1 MKKRT
6 CVIMIALL
14 TLTLFLNLNT
24 TEAGEEIK
32 LPPMK
37 SKTLSNG
44 LEVLVIEHHELPVVA
59 FRLVFMTGAAYDP
72 EGKAG
77 LANLTADL
85 LRKGTKS
92 RSATEISEAIDFV
105 GGSLSTGA
113 DRDATFVT
121 CEVLARYFDTGLDL
135 LADVVLNPTF
145 AEEEIDRLKSQTISS
160 LIQQKDDPNV
170 IVGWEFNRQLFGR
183 HPFANPPVGTVKCLQ
198 ATSREEIVEFHR
210 DFYRPNNAVLCVVG
224 DVKPKEVFR
233 KIERRFSGWK
243 KRELPEIS
251 FPSPPPVSGY
261 GILLVDKPDLT
272 QSNIKF
278 GHLGVDRSNPDYF
291 PLVLMNYILGGSFVS
306 RLNNVVRVEKGLTY
320 GIWSR
325 FEMNREPGAFVVTT
339 FTRNDSTLNAIKA
352 SLVELER
359 IQEEGVTKEELE
371 EARSF
376 YRGYFP
382 LRFETPEQIA
392 TRVLETKIF
401 GLGKNYLQ
409 DYRKNI
415 DKVSIEAV
423 NRVAREYIGP
433 DNLVFVVVSRAEDVK
448 ADLEKLAPVEVVPY
462 TAIE

>member
-1 MKKRT
+1 MTRRICKT
-6 CVIMIALL
+6 IFPLL
-14 TLTLFLNLNT
+14 ILSFLFSSIVV
-24 TEAGEEIK
+24 EAGEEIK
-32 LPPMK
+32 LPPME

-72 EGKAG
+72 KGQAG

-121 CEVLARYFDTGLDL
+121 CKVLKKYFDTGLEL

-145 AEEEIDRLKSQTISS
+145 AEEEIDRLKSQTVSS

-170 IVGWEFNRQLFGR
+170 VVRWEFDRQLFGE
-183 HPFANPPVGTVKCLQ
+183 HPFANPLSGTVKSLESLNQ
-198 ATSREEIVEFHR
+198 DDIARFHER
-210 DFYRPNNAVLCVVG
+210 FYRPNNAILCVVG
-224 DVKPKEVFR
+224 DVKSKDVF
-233 KIERRFSGWK
+233 KKVSRRFSGWK
-243 KRELPEIS
+243 KGGFPKAS

-261 GILLVDKPDLT
+261 RILLVDKPDLT

-306 RLNNVVRVEKGLTY
+306 RLVNVVRVEKGLTY
-320 GIWSR
+320 GIWSW
-325 FEMNREPGAFVVTT
+325 FEMNKQPGAFAVTT
-339 FTRNDSTLNAIKA
+339 FTRNDSALKAIEA
-352 SLVELER
+352 SVQELRR
-359 IQEEGVTKEELE
+359 IREEGVTEEELK
-371 EARSF
+371 EAKSF

-392 TRVLETKIF
+392 TRILETKIY
-401 GLGKNYLQ
+401 GLGKNYLR
-409 DYRKNI
+409 DYRKNM
-415 DKVSIEAV
+415 DKVTMEEV
-423 NRVAREYIGP
+423 NRVARKYVGP
-433 DNLVFVVVSRAEDVK
+433 DNLVFVVVSKAEEVRS
-448 ADLEKLAPVEVVPY
+448 DLEKLGPVEVVPY

>member
-1 MKKRT
+1 MTRRICKT
-6 CVIMIALL
+6 IFPLL
-14 TLTLFLNLNT
+14 ILSFLFSSIVV
-24 TEAGEEIK
+24 EAGEEIK
-32 LPPMK
+32 LPPMR

-59 FRLVFMTGAAYDP
+59 FRLVLKTGAAFDP
-72 EGKAG
+72 KGEAG

-105 GGSLSTGA
+105 GGSLSAGA

-121 CEVLARYFDTGLDL
+121 CKVLKKYFDTGLDL

-145 AEEEIDRLKSQTISS
+145 AEEEIDRLKSQTTSS

-170 IVGWEFNRQLFGR
+170 VVRWEFDRQLFGK
-183 HPFANPPVGTVKCLQ
+183 HPFANPLPGTVKSLESLCQ
-198 ATSREEIVEFHR
+198 DDIVTYHQS
-210 DFYRPNNAVLCVVG
+210 FYRPNNALLCVVG
-224 DVKPKEVFR
+224 DVKSKDVF
-233 KIERRFSGWK
+233 KKVSRRFSGWK
-243 KRELPEIS
+243 KGGFPKAS

-261 GILLVDKPDLT
+261 RILLVDKPDLT

-306 RLNNVVRVEKGLTY
+306 RLVNVVRVEKGLTY
-320 GIWSR
+320 GIWSW
-325 FEMNREPGAFVVTT
+325 FEMNKQPGAFAVTT
-339 FTRNDSTLNAIKA
+339 FTRNDSALKAIEA
-352 SLVELER
+352 SVQELRR
-359 IQEEGVTKEELE
+359 IREEGVTEEELK
-371 EARSF
+371 EAKSF

-392 TRVLETKIF
+392 TRILETKIY
-401 GLGKNYLQ
+401 GLGKNYLR
-409 DYRKNI
+409 DYRKNM
-415 DKVSIEAV
+415 DKVTIEEV
-423 NRVAREYIGP
+423 NRVARKYIGP
-433 DNLVFVVVSRAEDVK
+433 DNLVFVVVSKAEDVK
-448 ADLEKLAPVEVVPY
+448 SDLEKLGPVEVVPY